1 MSTDLSNIDLVL
13 PSAPSPWL
21 HRWAVLLVCLV
32 WPLIWIGGLVTTYDA
47 GMSVPDWP
55 GTYGYNMFMYPIG
68 TWLSGPFDLLIEHG
82 HRLLASLVGLLTI
95 FTLAVAIRTE
105 RRRWIIWLTA
115 GTLVAVIAQGVLGG
129 LRVVLDQRTLA
140 MLHGCLGPAF
150 FALCT
155 ALAVVTSRWWWSAG
169 AGSESAAGAENGES
183 VGRERKIGH
192 GLGRGVVW
200 AVGALAALCYLQLLL
215 GAQLRHV
222 HATTSPTGFSH
233 MVTTHLATAAIV
245 ALVSI
250 GVGLRLWRCDD
261 LALSRPARGLIGLV
275 ALQIGLGLST
285 WVVNYGFPFGSD
297 RWPWAARY
305 VIQSKGFVESLIVT
319 GHVAIGSLLIACSVM
334 LWLRVVRL
342 FRQGPARAVAGDSSA
357 QVTAQTAPTQRAG
370 APAAGTGVVP
380 TASAAGIE
388 RVMT

>member
-1 MSTDLSNIDLVL
+1 MSATLSPTDRELSST
-13 PSAPSPWL
+13 PSQWL
-21 HRWAVLLVCLV
+21 HRCAVLLVCLV

-47 GMSVPDWP
+47 GMAVPDWP
-55 GTYGYNMFMYPIG
+55 GTYGYNMFLYPIG
-68 TWLSGPFDLLIEHG
+68 TWLSGPFDLFIEHG

-95 FTLAVAIRTE
+95 YTLLVAIRTE
-105 RRRWIIWLTA
+105 PRRWIIGLTA
-115 GTLVAVIAQGVLGG
+115 ATLVAVIAQGVLGG

-155 ALAVVTSRWWWSAG
+155 TLAVVTSRWWWRVG
-169 AGSESAAGAENGES
+169 EGEPGEAAARGRNS
-183 VGRERKIGH
+183 VGRNSVGRNSV
-192 GLGRGVVW
+192 GRGMVW
-200 AVGALAALCYLQLLL
+200 AVGVLAVLCYLQLLL

-222 HATTSPTGFSH
+222 QATTSPVGFSH
-233 MVTTHLATAAIV
+233 IVTTHVATAGIV
-245 ALVSI
+245 ALVSVAV
-250 GVGLRLWRCDD
+250 GVRLGRCDD

-305 VIQSKGFVESLIVT
+305 VIQSKGFAESLIVT

-334 LWLRVVRL
+334 LWLRVLRR
-342 FRQGPARAVAGDSSA
+342 FRHGPIE
-357 QVTAQTAPTQRAG
+357 
-370 APAAGTGVVP
+370 
-380 TASAAGIE
+380 SAAGIK
-388 RVMT
+388 RVMI

>member
-1 MSTDLSNIDLVL
+1 MSTNETAIDSEL
-13 PSAPSPWL
+13 PKAPSPWL

-55 GTYGYNMFMYPIG
+55 GTYGYNMFLYPVG
-68 TWLSGPFDLLIEHG
+68 TWLSGPFDLFIEHG
-82 HRLLASLVGLLTI
+82 HRLLASFVGLLTI
-95 FTLAVAIRTE
+95 FTLGVAIYTE
-105 RRRWIIWLTA
+105 RRPWIIWLTV

-155 ALAVVTSRWWWSAG
+155 TLAVVTSRWWWRAG
-169 AGSESAAGAENGES
+169 IAAENGES
-183 VGRERKIGH
+183 AERGRRVGR
-192 GLGRGVVW
+192 GLVW
-200 AVGALAALCYLQLLL
+200 TVGGLATLCYLQLWL
-215 GAQLRHV
+215 GAQLRHLQ
-222 HATTSPTGFSH
+222 ATTSPTGFSH
-233 MVTTHLATAAIV
+233 LVTTHLVTAGLV
-245 ALVSI
+245 ALVSVGI
-250 GVGLRLWRCDD
+250 GIRLWRCDD
-261 LALSRPARGLIGLV
+261 LALSRPAQGLIGLV

-285 WVVNYGFPFGSD
+285 WVVNYGFPFGSE

-319 GHVAIGSLLIACSVM
+319 GHVAIGSLLIACTVM
-334 LWLRVVRL
+334 LWLRVVRVS
-342 FRQGPARAVAGDSSA
+342 RR
-357 QVTAQTAPTQRAG
+357 
-370 APAAGTGVVP
+370 
-380 TASAAGIE
+380 GIE